1 MNTTIGHVISFLSG
15 AVVSLLPLYLKRWS
29 QLKSIKKALRIEI
42 DDVYEKSKSILDE
55 FRSNSNSIPDND
67 FIRSSLQ
74 VISSFLP
81 IKTPV
86 IDSCYDKI
94 DLIDEKTLLGFVK
107 IRIYVD
113 QLNSAIN
120 NRMEIGPLSSSDV
133 IELRGKTIDILS
145 KVKNLIDDV
154 WR

>member
-1 MNTTIGHVISFLSG
+1 MTTTIGYIISFLSG
-15 AVVSLLPLYLKRWS
+15 SVASLLPLHLKRRS

-42 DDVYEKSKSILDE
+42 DDVYEKSEAILNE
-55 FRSNSNSIPDND
+55 FRSNRNSMPNYDS
-67 FIRSSLQ
+67 IRSSLQ
-74 VISSFLP
+74 VISSSLP

-94 DLIDEKTLLGFVK
+94 DLIDEKTLLGMVN

-113 QLNSAIN
+113 QLNTAVNS
-120 NRMEIGPLSSSDV
+120 RMEIGPLSPADV
-133 IELRGKTIDILS
+133 VELRDKTIDILS

>member
-1 MNTTIGHVISFLSG
+1 MTTIIGYVISFLSG
-15 AVVSLLPLYLKRWS
+15 AVASLLPLYFKRRS

-42 DDVYEKSKSILDE
+42 DDIYEKSKSILDE
-55 FRSNSNSIPDND
+55 FRSNRNSIPDNN
-67 FIRSSLQ
+67 FIRSWLQ
-74 VISSFLP
+74 ALSSSLP

-94 DLIDEKTLLGFVK
+94 DLIDEKTLIGLVK

-113 QLNSAIN
+113 QLNTAIN
-120 NRMEIGPLSSSDV
+120 NRMGIGPLSSADA
-133 IELRGKTIDILS
+133 IELRDKATDILF